1 MVEAGA
7 GAAGAPYDPLT
18 AVWRLAPGVWPQEGR
33 VAAGERGAT
42 DDRAY
47 TLIMPSGRRFE
58 VPEPL
63 YRLAELLEAPRTV
76 PDVAARL
83 GERLGRPISA
93 AQVASLIDEK
103 LADHGVA
110 VRQ

>member
-1 MVEAGA
+1 MVEPGTGPARSSH
-7 GAAGAPYDPLT
+7 DPLE
-18 AVWRLAPGVWPQEGR
+18 AVWRLAPGVWPQEGQAVTGR
-33 VAAGERGAT
+33 AMADE
-42 DDRAY
+42 RAY

-58 VPEPL
+58 LTEPL
-63 YRLAELLEAPRTV
+63 FRLAELLEAPRSV

-83 GERLGRPISA
+83 GKRLGRPISA
-93 AQVASLIDEK
+93 AQVAALIDEK

>member
-1 MVEAGA
+1 MVESGA
-7 GAAGAPYDPLT
+7 GADGSFQNPLE

-33 VAAGERGAT
+33 VAAGRAAADE
-42 DDRAY
+42 RAY

-58 VPEPL
+58 LTEPL
-63 YRLAELLEAPRTV
+63 YRLAELLEAPRAV

-83 GERLGRPISA
+83 GERLGRPISP
-93 AQVASLIDEK
+93 AQVAALIDEK

-110 VRQ
+110 IRQ

>member
-1 MVEAGA
+1 VVESGA
-7 GAAGAPYDPLT
+7 VAAGSSQDPLE

-33 VAAGERGAT
+33 VVAGRTVG

-58 VPEPL
+58 LTEPL
-63 YRLAELLEAPRTV
+63 YRLAELLEAPRAV

-110 VRQ
+110 IRQ